1 MLSERTLSKLRG
13 MRQCSINGHK
23 VKDLYQM
30 ILNAPDLWEQAYGNI
45 YANKGG
51 MTSGVDGQTID
62 GHSDARAENLRQLLR
77 ENRYVPTPAQRVHIP
92 KPNGQLRPLGMPTA
106 NDKVV
111 QEVWRMILESIYE
124 PVFQDTS
131 HGFRPKRSCHTALKK
146 IAYWTGT
153 KWFIEFDIEGYFD
166 NIDHKVLMGLLEKKI
181 DDEKFLNV
189 IRKMT
194 KAGYVENW
202 KYHGSYSGTP
212 QGGILSPILANIYL
226 HELDCFVAQLIT
238 DFERG
243 KKRADNPEYIRDSNF
258 IKQGL
263 NKKIE
268 RETHEEKRNV
278 LLMQKKQVQRHMRT
292 IPSANQYDEEFRRLR
307 YCRYA
312 DDFVLSAICAKK
324 EAEEIYKK
332 IETFLKDVLKL
343 NTSKAKSG
351 LKHNT
356 EVIRFLGYDII
367 VKNTDRTVR
376 VTTKDGQHYKKRSLV
391 GQIKLRVPEEKL
403 KNFSDK
409 KGYGNWITRKAM
421 QRGLLIHVSDAEIT
435 RCYSAELRG
444 FAQYYA
450 LASNYSYA
458 IGKLRILWIQSYL
471 KTMANKHKMS
481 VQKVATMLNR
491 GSYMAVREKGKTG
504 KIRERK
510 LFKPKDVKREAIFD
524 NTVDTPP
531 LTYKYTGGSELLKRM
546 DANKCEYC
554 EKEGGY
560 FENHHVKKLANIKK
574 GTQTW
579 QRLMIARKRKTL
591 VLCVECHDK
600 LHAGTLPDVRHA
612 LM

>member
-1 MLSERTLSKLRG
+1 MKLQGIRK
-13 MRQCSINGHK
+13 CSINGHK

-51 MTSGVDGQTID
+51 MTPGVDRQTID
-62 GHSDARAENLRQLLR
+62 GHSDERAENLRQLLR
-77 ENRYVPTPAQRVHIP
+77 ENRYVPTPAQRVYIP
-92 KPNGQLRPLGMPTA
+92 KPNGKLRPLGMPTA
-106 NDKVV
+106 NDKLV

-124 PVFQDTS
+124 PVFHDTS

-146 IAYWTGT
+146 IAYWAGT

-166 NIDHKVLMGLLEKKI
+166 NIDHTVLMGLLAKKI
-181 DDEKFLNV
+181 DDEKFLSV
-189 IRKMT
+189 IKKMT
-194 KAGYVENW
+194 KAGYMENW

-212 QGGILSPILANIYL
+212 QGGIISPILANIYL
-226 HELDCFVAQLIT
+226 HELDCYVAKLCS

-243 KKRADNPEYIRDSNF
+243 KKRADNPAYVWDNNR
-258 IKQGL
+258 KAGL

-268 RETHEEKRNV
+268 RETNTDIRND
-278 LLMQKKQVQRHMRT
+278 LLNQKKELQRHMRT
-292 IPSANQYDEEFRRLR
+292 IPSANQYDGKYRRLR

-312 DDFVLSAICAKK
+312 DDFVLSAICPKE

-332 IETFLKDVLKL
+332 IETFLKEELML
-343 NTSKAKSG
+343 NTSKTKSG

-356 EVIRFLGYDII
+356 EVIRFLGYDIT
-367 VKNTDRTVR
+367 VKNTDRTVK
-376 VTTKDGQHYKKRSLV
+376 VTTKDGQHYTKRSLV
-391 GQIKLRVPEEKL
+391 GQIDLRIPEEKV

-409 KGYGNWITRKAM
+409 KGYGNWITRQAM
-421 QRGLLIHVSDAEIT
+421 QRGLLINVSDAEIT
-435 RCYSAELRG
+435 LCYSAELRG
-444 FAQYYA
+444 IAQYYA
-450 LASNYSYA
+450 LASNFSHA
-458 IGKLRILWIQSYL
+458 MGKLRILWIQSYL

-481 VQKVATMLNR
+481 VQQVATMLNR

-504 KIRERK
+504 KVREIK

-524 NTVDTPP
+524 NKVDTPP
-531 LTYKYTGGSELLKRM
+531 LTLKYTGGSELLRRKN
-546 DANKCEYC
+546 ANKCEYC
-554 EKEGGY
+554 EKQGGY
-560 FENHHVKKLANIKK
+560 FEIHHVKKLANIKK

-600 LHAGTLPDVRHA
+600 LHAGTLPDVRQV

>member
-77 ENRYVPTPAQRVHIP
+77 ENRYVPTPAQRVDIP

-212 QGGILSPILANIYL
+212 QGGI
-226 HELDCFVAQLIT
+226 IT
-238 DFERG
+238 L
-243 KKRADNPEYIRDSNF
+243 P
-258 IKQGL
+258 
-263 NKKIE
+263 
-268 RETHEEKRNV
+268 
-278 LLMQKKQVQRHMRT
+278 
-292 IPSANQYDEEFRRLR
+292 
-307 YCRYA
+307 
-312 DDFVLSAICAKK
+312 
-324 EAEEIYKK
+324 
-332 IETFLKDVLKL
+332 
-343 NTSKAKSG
+343 
-351 LKHNT
+351 
-356 EVIRFLGYDII
+356 
-367 VKNTDRTVR
+367 
-376 VTTKDGQHYKKRSLV
+376 TK
-391 GQIKLRVPEEKL
+391 
-403 KNFSDK
+403 
-409 KGYGNWITRKAM
+409 W
-421 QRGLLIHVSDAEIT
+421 
-435 RCYSAELRG
+435 
-444 FAQYYA
+444 
-450 LASNYSYA
+450 
-458 IGKLRILWIQSYL
+458 
-471 KTMANKHKMS
+471 
-481 VQKVATMLNR
+481 
-491 GSYMAVREKGKTG
+491 
-504 KIRERK
+504 
-510 LFKPKDVKREAIFD
+510 
-524 NTVDTPP
+524 
-531 LTYKYTGGSELLKRM
+531 
-546 DANKCEYC
+546 
-554 EKEGGY
+554 
-560 FENHHVKKLANIKK
+560 
-574 GTQTW
+574 QTW
-579 QRLMIARKRKTL
+579 
-591 VLCVECHDK
+591 C
-600 LHAGTLPDVRHA
+600 
-612 LM
+612 